1 MKVQLLQFQF
11 VPKKMFGENLTYT
24 VSLDLTYTVSLDL
37 NCPKKL
43 SKFAPTNVGHIERIF
58 PAAKDF
64 PLRFSKGFEKDS
76 TKLQKVS

>member
-11 VPKKMFGENLTYT
+11 VPKKMFGEN
-24 VSLDLTYTVSLDL
+24 LTYTVSLDL